1 METNLNSKLN
11 LLQDLK
17 WTLQQSTIQE
27 KMKQSLFLT
36 QFVLAQITK
45 LEVEVSCHA
54 ISIDD
59 SKNYNHSIIK
69 FRKK

>member
-1 METNLNSKLN
+1 METNLNSRLN

-17 WTLQQSTIQE
+17 WALQQSTIQE
-27 KMKQSLFLT
+27 KMTQSFVLT

-45 LEVEVSCHA
+45 LEDEVSCRG

-59 SKNYNHSIIK
+59 KKNFNHSITM
-69 FRKK
+69 FKKK

>member
-1 METNLNSKLN
+1 METNLNSRLN

-17 WTLQQSTIQE
+17 WTLQQSNVLD
-27 KMKQSLFLT
+27 KMKQSFVLT

-45 LEVEVSCHA
+45 LEVEVSCRE

-59 SKNYNHSIIK
+59 SKNYNHSK
-69 FRKK
+69 RMFRKK